1 MSVLTANVHS
11 IKLISQST
19 RSRMKPFGYLA
30 MAGFLFYAAY
40 RYVIQTRSVR
50 QDFPKHIVS
59 KAPIRVT
66 RAIGLAF
73 AACGFYFVY
82 LAAT

>member
-1 MSVLTANVHS
+1 
-11 IKLISQST
+11 
-19 RSRMKPFGYLA
+19 